1 MCTGQT
7 ECIIAQDLGLAY
19 QKFPTA
25 PMYHPFFVFGGA
37 TTGAYVITSFP
48 MGRLFAGEV
57 DGEISERMA
66 SSYNIDIF
74 L

>member
-1 MCTGQT
+1 MKFYLSAM
-7 ECIIAQDLGLAY
+7 E
-19 QKFPTA
+19 FPTA

-48 MGRLFAGEV
+48 MGRLFAEEV

-66 SSYNIDIF
+66 SSYNVDLF